1 MQILT
6 TALFAITV
14 LTATMPGGRL
24 VAQDSNNLVG
34 TWKLVSA
41 STSTAKGEKNDN
53 PYGQNPVGFLTY
65 TADGRMSVIITED
78 ARKPLSVADRVA
90 APVEERAAAFATL
103 LAYAGR
109 YTLGGD
115 KVIHHVEAASIPNWV
130 GMDLVRTL
138 EFRGEQLIL
147 RTPPITLSAKTVTA
161 ELVWKRVNQ

>member
-90 APVEERAAAFATL
+90 APVEERADATPSVETKSFIMSKL
-103 LAYAGR
+103 RRSQIGWEWTWFGR
-109 YTLGGD
+109 SNSGA
-115 KVIHHVEAASIPNWV
+115 ISS
-130 GMDLVRTL
+130 
-138 EFRGEQLIL
+138 F
-147 RTPPITLSAKTVTA
+147 
-161 ELVWKRVNQ
+161 

>member
-1 MQILT
+1 MQTLT

-14 LTATMPGGRL
+14 LTAIMPGRL
-24 VAQDSNNLVG
+24 VAQDVRNLVG

-41 STSTAKGEKNDN
+41 STSTAKGEKDNN

-65 TADGRMSVIITED
+65 TADGRMSVLITDD

-90 APVEERAAAFATL
+90 APAEERAAAFATL

-109 YTLGGD
+109 YTLNGN

-130 GMDLVRTL
+130 GTDFVRTL
-138 EFRGEQLIL
+138 DFQGEQLIL
-147 RTPPITLSAKTVTA
+147 RTSPTALAGKTITA
-161 ELVWKRVNQ
+161 ELVWRRVNQ